1 MKTVCPNCQQQID
14 GDGVAG
20 QKVFCP
26 ECGHVFTMPRA
37 AAPPA
42 ARRPAPAKPQPP
54 RGLARPAPVVQNSA
68 ETGGWWMPLVLV
80 LAGGAAFVF
89 RAELTALLRPSL
101 PAPVAE
107 DVVRIDAVPPETPAP
122 VVAPPPPVAAPPART
137 PVPQATVEMA
147 KPEPPTTAIARLAA
161 TPAPVPPAAGDA
173 WKSQFAAGATPLGT
187 ATATANSTA
196 AGKDEK
202 KGWGGD
208 LAAAEKLQAHWY
220 YNWGPSGPHSE
231 RVEFVPMVK
240 GKWHINPG
248 VLGSIKKSGAKTILC
263 LNEPE
268 RADQGNTTVE
278 EALDLWPQLMATG
291 LRLSSP
297 APSSDGKGMAWLA
310 RFMEQAEKRKLRI
323 DFMALHCYR
332 TADPKDLE
340 NWLDGIHKKYRRPIW
355 LTEYS
360 GMYSPGDRERFAERS
375 FTILSRLHYIERFS
389 YFTPSPGKPAS
400 LYVDKWGGELTPL
413 GKKYAA
419 E

>member
-1 MKTVCPNCQQQID
+1 MKTVRPN
-14 GDGVAG
+14 
-20 QKVFCP
+20 
-26 ECGHVFTMPRA
+26 
-37 AAPPA
+37 PA
-42 ARRPAPAKPQPP
+42 
-54 RGLARPAPVVQNSA
+54 SA
-68 ETGGWWMPLVLV
+68 TGGWWWPFLLL
-80 LAGGAAFVF
+80 LATGAVF
-89 RAELTALLRPSL
+89 FYRTELKALLRPAAAESVVENRPRTDPVL
-101 PAPVAE
+101 PA
-107 DVVRIDAVPPETPAP
+107 TPAP
-122 VVAPPPPVAAPPART
+122 VVLPPRVATPAASTPPAVEVAKAGLAPVAVAPMTTPA
-137 PVPQATVEMA
+137 P
-147 KPEPPTTAIARLAA
+147 A
-161 TPAPVPPAAGDA
+161 TPAPPAKPVAGDA
-173 WKSQFAAGATPLGT
+173 WKSQFAAGGAPLGT
-187 ATATANSTA
+187 PPAGATPA
-196 AGKDEK
+196 AIGKDEK

-297 APSSDGKGMAWLA
+297 APSSDGKGMEWLA

-360 GMYSPGDRERFAERS
+360 GMYSQGDRERFAERS
-375 FTILSRLHYIERFS
+375 FTILSRLHFVGRYS